1 MNVPLIRLDRG
12 DAIVLDNVW
21 YEEIHRT
28 REALTLKA
36 IGGSIVRSFTGE
48 ELRDLYFDP
57 GRRMRIERHN
67 PKLLET
73 SLADAVS
80 RAFESFTSDQQS
92 EMLRRLEYVQA
103 CDRFFARKL
112 FAKRRHDYA
121 QIAKIVARYR
131 RLRQARDERLK
142 PCQVPLELT
151 CGSTLCDWY
160 SRWRRAG
167 RLIGALAPL
176 EHLKGNRNKRLD
188 PAVEAIIADQV
199 KEKWL
204 TLEAP
209 PVTVV
214 HDSICREIRNLNEE
228 GRLPQLLE
236 PSEKAVHRWIAE
248 NVDRFT
254 QVFYREGR
262 KKAEDQFRLINRA
275 PIATRPMQIVE
286 FDETPLDIIL
296 VDEDGRPRS
305 RAYLTAGTCLA
316 TGMIVGWQIG
326 YERAS
331 WTTVMQA
338 LSMAISKKD
347 TSGSGAETPY
357 PVYGVPEIIKVDNG
371 PQFRSTSFVAAAGQL
386 QFEIRLVPVGKPH
399 LKGKV
404 ERFFL
409 EVTRDFL
416 SVFPGRTFSDV
427 EQRGDYDSSGYARM
441 TLEQVQRLFMRWVVD
456 IYHNRPNSRAFG
468 QTPLERWQALS
479 GCGVRLPPEVD
490 CLVPLMGMVVHR
502 TIQKAG
508 ITFMG
513 LEYRGP
519 QLKLFKQRDGHLGRQ
534 WMVKI
539 DPLDLSHVFVLDEEK
554 GKWEA
559 IACQQPELIEGLTL
573 RMWMD
578 VVELARKRTKEN
590 QRVSRSILLKAR
602 EALLR
607 EAEAMGHKPR
617 GKITEQDYRWMQA
630 RLDVPDYDISIDPN
644 DPDERPTTN
653 TRRKRKAEGISDPAL
668 LAAASEAGG
677 YPLSECESHNPF
689 DEARGQV
696 AEDIDEE
703 QSVEALS
710 RFREECLQR
719 EDNPS
724 NNDIAETLPIVDSPS
739 SADHHASTS
748 THLDRASS
756 DSRVQSRESRT
767 HRRSDRPLF
776 DDNDD
781 SLWGS
786 DIEENV

>member
-1 MNVPLIRLDRG
+1 MNVPLIRLAKG
-12 DAIVLDNVW
+12 DAIIIDNAW
-21 YEEIHRT
+21 YEEIDRT
-28 REALTLKA
+28 RDVLTLKQ
-36 IGGSIVRSFTGE
+36 IGGTVVRTFTGE

-57 GRRMRIERHN
+57 AGRMRIERHA
-67 PKLLET
+67 PKLLEPA
-73 SLADAVS
+73 LADAVS
-80 RAFESFTSDQQS
+80 RAFESFTKCQQQ
-92 EMLRRLEYVQA
+92 EMLLRLDYVKA
-103 CDRFFARKL
+103 CDRFFGRKL
-112 FAKRRHDYA
+112 FPKRLHGYER
-121 QIAKIVARYR
+121 IATIVARYR
-131 RLRQARDERLK
+131 RLVQARDQGLE
-142 PCQVPLELT
+142 PCQVPLELIS
-151 CGSTLCDWY
+151 GATLRDWHL
-160 SRWRRAG
+160 RWRQAG

-176 EHLKGNRNKRLD
+176 HHLKGNRKGKLD
-188 PAVEAIIADQV
+188 PAVKAIIAGKI

-214 HDSICREIRNLNEE
+214 HDSICREIRKLNDE
-228 GRLPQLLE
+228 GHFPAFVE
-236 PSEKAVHRWIAE
+236 PSEAAVRRWIAD
-248 NVDRFT
+248 NVDSFT

-275 PIATRPMQIVE
+275 PIATRPLQIVE

-296 VDEDGRPRS
+296 VDEDGRPRG
-305 RAYLTAGTCLA
+305 RAYLTVGICEATC
-316 TGMIVGWQIG
+316 MIVGWHIG

-331 WTTVMQA
+331 WTTIMQA
-338 LSMAISKKD
+338 IRMTISKKD
-347 TSGSGAETPY
+347 TSGSGAESPF

-371 PQFRSTSFVAAAGQL
+371 PQFRSTSLVAAAGQL
-386 QFEIRLVPVGKPH
+386 QFEVRFVPAGKPH

-416 SVFPGRTFSDV
+416 SVFPGRTFSNV

-441 TLEQVQRLFMRWVVD
+441 TLEQLQKLFMRWVVD

-508 ITFMG
+508 IIFMG

-539 DPLDLSHVFVLDEEK
+539 DPLDLYHVFVLDEQK

-590 QRVSRSILLKAR
+590 QRVSRAILLKAR

-630 RLDVPDYDISIDPN
+630 RLDVPDYDISIDPT
-644 DPDERPTTN
+644 DPDERPTKN
-653 TRRKRKAEGISDPAL
+653 ARRKRKAESFSDPAL
-668 LAAASEAGG
+668 LAPASEAGG
-677 YPLSECESHNPF
+677 HPLSEVASPNPF
-689 DEARGQV
+689 DEAQDR
-696 AEDIDEE
+696 AFENLNEE
-703 QSVEALS
+703 QSAIALS
-710 RFREECLQR
+710 AFRQECRQR
-719 EDNPS
+719 EDSRCSHDPT
-724 NNDIAETLPIVDSPS
+724 DTFPIVDLPS
-739 SADHHASTS
+739 SADPHASHSERTS
-748 THLDRASS
+748 SHSL
-756 DSRVQSRESRT
+756 VQSHESRT
-767 HRRSDRPLF
+767 HRRSARPLF